1 MQVIPVFIGF
11 ALVSFGEFK
20 NYRNTVKK
28 IRNNSIEAITVECQK
43 KEIINHMYYIY
54 FHLDNEK
61 YRCPISYDIYTE
73 LQKGQILNIE
83 IYVAVNNKLENKI
96 ASGHVKS
103 INGMDIPSYMLE
115 SCVLSSIP

>member
-11 ALVSFGEFK
+11 ALVSFGEFM

-28 IRNNSIEAITVECQK
+28 IRNNSIETITVECQK

-61 YRCPISYDIYTE
+61 YKYKDWYYTIFGDITSKDYF
-73 LQKGQILNIE
+73 LIE
-83 IYVAVNNKLENKI
+83 NNNDY
-96 ASGHVKS
+96 
-103 INGMDIPSYMLE
+103 MDG
-115 SCVLSSIP
+115 